1 MHWEFWK
8 HFSTQEK
15 EKEKKLSK
23 YILIRKC
30 IGKFENGAKGCLNL
44 ETPKGQQVKAKAKRG
59 RIWAR
64 ICHVK
69 AISYQPSAISHLHNL
84 HMEECRKE
92 HLLSTAFFPFSLRK
106 AWTRRDGES
115 HLPERAF
122 STKSCMIRKAAF
134 QGYPQHNPPLPLAY
148 AIVLSVYSISWPQ
161 IKAPIIYIK
170 MVKSLHVKQ
179 EFSSPERSHAGR
191 GSDFCKWINHRA
203 PLSWQALAPIY
214 EYT

>member
-1 MHWEFWK
+1 MHWE
-8 HFSTQEK
+8 
-15 EKEKKLSK
+15 
-23 YILIRKC
+23 IRKW
-30 IGKFENGAKGCLNL
+30 GEGLFELGNT
-44 ETPKGQQVKAKAKRG
+44 ERPTSKAKAKRG

-115 HLPERAF
+115 HLLERAF

-134 QGYPQHNPPLPLAY
+134 QGYPQHNPLLPLAY

-170 MVKSLHVKQ
+170 MAKSLHVKQ

-203 PLSWQALAPIY
+203 PLSWQAVAPIY

>member
-1 MHWEFWK
+1 MHWE
-8 HFSTQEK
+8 
-15 EKEKKLSK
+15 
-23 YILIRKC
+23 IRKWGEGLFELGNTERPTSKSKSKE
-30 IGKFENGAKGCLNL
+30 GKNMSKDMPCEGHQLS
-44 ETPKGQQVKAKAKRG
+44 
-59 RIWAR
+59 
-64 ICHVK
+64 
-69 AISYQPSAISHLHNL
+69 AIRHQPSAISHLHNL

-115 HLPERAF
+115 HLLERAF

-134 QGYPQHNPPLPLAY
+134 QGYPQHNPLLPLAY

-191 GSDFCKWINHRA
+191 GSDFCK
-203 PLSWQALAPIY
+203 
-214 EYT
+214 